1 MSKHTI
7 DNVRLGLFVLAG
19 TVLLILGL
27 YVIGKDYALFET
39 TFPIKARFENVGG
52 LVAGHNVRF
61 AGITVGTVKSVE
73 ILNDTTIEVVMH
85 IKEEMRQVIRKNSI
99 ASLGTD
105 GIVGNKI
112 IILEPVKEPA
122 PFIEAGDIMRSKEEI
137 KMSEIM
143 ETLRRTNE
151 NVAVISESL
160 VQTVQRINSSAQ
172 LAVLLDDTSLS
183 DNLRAALINLRT
195 ATREASTMMQD
206 LHHTLG
212 GIERGEGTV
221 GVLLKDTSLAHQLD
235 QAVRQIQTAASEADQ
250 LANDLSRLSNRV
262 ENDFQQGSG
271 PVQSLLRDSAM
282 TAEIQSTLRNVEK
295 GTAAFHENM
304 EALKHNFLLR
314 RYFKKQA
321 KQKNPTQ
328 QN

>member
-1 MSKHTI
+1 MAKRTI

-19 TVLLILGL
+19 TVLLILAL

-61 AGITVGTVKSVE
+61 AGINIGTVKSVE
-73 ILNDTTIEVVMH
+73 ILNDTTIEVTMH
-85 IKEEMRQVIRKNSI
+85 IKDEMQQIIRKNAL

-112 IILEPVKEPA
+112 VILEPVKEPA
-122 PFIEAGDIMRSKEEI
+122 PFIEAGDIMKTKEEI

-160 VQTVQRINSSAQ
+160 VETIKRINSSAQ

-183 DNLRAALINLRT
+183 DNLRASLVNLRT
-195 ATREASTMMQD
+195 ATGEASSMMKD
-206 LHHTLG
+206 LHDVLAAV
-212 GIERGEGTV
+212 ERGEGTV
-221 GVLLKDTSLAHQLD
+221 GTLLKDTALAYNLD
-235 QAVRQIQTAASEADQ
+235 QAVRQIQTVATSADK
-250 LANDLSRLSNRV
+250 LANDLNKFSASI
-262 ENDFQQGSG
+262 EGDYQKGAG
-271 PVQSLLRDSAM
+271 PVPALLKDSTM
-282 TAEIQSTLRNVEK
+282 TTDLQKTLQNVEK
-295 GTAAFHENM
+295 GTAAFNENM

-314 RYFKKQA
+314 RYFKKKEKGGQ
-321 KQKNPTQ
+321 
-328 QN
+328 